1 MKQENTVKNTTKAMP
16 YDALLATVNS
26 SGYRIKF
33 SIGQTVYLRTDAD
46 QLERL
51 VTGIN
56 IRPNVISYALTNGT
70 NESYHY
76 DFEITLDRDI
86 IKATSS

>member
-1 MKQENTVKNTTKAMP
+1 MK
-16 YDALLATVNS
+16 LLATVNS
-26 SGYRIKF
+26 GGYNLKF
-33 SIGQTVYLRTDAD
+33 DIGQTVYLRTDTN

-56 IRPNVISYALTNGT
+56 IRPNGITYALTNAT
-70 NESYHY
+70 DESYHY

-86 IKATSS
+86 VKAISS

>member
-1 MKQENTVKNTTKAMP
+1 MKEENTVKNTTKAMP
-16 YDALLATVNS
+16 YDALCATVNS
-26 SGYRIKF
+26 AGYRIKY

-56 IRPNVISYALTNGT
+56 IRPNGISYALTNGT

-76 DFEITLDRDI
+76 DFEITFDRDI

>member
-1 MKQENTVKNTTKAMP
+1 MK
-16 YDALLATVNS
+16 LLATVNS
-26 SGYRIKF
+26 GGYNLKF
-33 SIGQTVYLRTDAD
+33 DIGQTVYLKTDIN

-56 IRPNVISYALTNGT
+56 IRPDGITYTLVNGSD
-70 NESYHY
+70 ESYHY

-86 IKATSS
+86 VKSI

>member
-1 MKQENTVKNTTKAMP
+1 MKEENKVKNTTKAMP

-26 SGYRIKF
+26 GGYRIKYN
-33 SIGQTVYLRTDAD
+33 IGQTVYLRTDAD

-51 VTGIN
+51 ITGIN
-56 IRPNVISYALTNGT
+56 IRPNGISYALTNGT

-76 DFEITLDRDI
+76 DFEITFDRDI

>member
-1 MKQENTVKNTTKAMP
+1 MLGKE
-16 YDALLATVNS
+16 
-26 SGYRIKF
+26 IKF
-33 SIGQTVYLRTDAD
+33 RIGQTVYLRTDAD

-56 IRPNVISYALTNGT
+56 IRPGGISYALASGT